1 MRGDHSN
8 TSQSRVLD
16 NSCSPTRPLPNGYL
30 KQVNR
35 VRQAKADRDLREE
48 KSQKRARGEEYD
60 RLRLAKMKPP
70 SFVETKKRELLLYV
84 DVNVTPTKTGRIGIH
99 VGDDIREVAKNF
111 CKAF

>member
-1 MRGDHSN
+1 MRNQEADGRTAM
-8 TSQSRVLD
+8 TSSL
-16 NSCSPTRPLPNGYL
+16 SPVRPMPNGFD

-35 VRQAKADRDLREE
+35 MRQAKRERDEREE
-48 KSQKRARGEEYD
+48 KSQKRLRGEEYD
-60 RLRLAKMKPP
+60 RVKLAKMKPP
-70 SFVETKKRELLLYV
+70 SFQEAKKKQLLLYV